1 MGLYINTNIMAIDAR
16 RNLAMTNVKMS
27 QALERLSSGKRINRA
42 ADDAAGLAISEKLTA
57 QVRGLTQATR
67 NAQDGISLVQTG
79 EGALNETHDILQ
91 RMRELVVQAGTATV
105 TDQDRTQIQA
115 EVSQLQGEL
124 DRISSTT
131 QYNGTQLL
139 TGGFG
144 TTASTTAVLADGISK
159 VQSNGAKAGSY
170 YLEVGTGSSG
180 SGLKFTV
187 HYASSGTAT
196 ASDAAVATLDN
207 VTAPA
212 GLNTTTLNFGSI
224 GLQVTINANA
234 SAANT
239 NGKTVSV
246 AAGTNNQFLVG
257 ANGVSGEYI
266 GVNIGDMSSSGLGVT
281 SAAVDVTNTS
291 LTTQNML
298 DAIDTAIGT
307 VSTTRAN
314 LGAVQNRLQHTINS
328 LSVATENLSASN
340 SRIQDA
346 DVAEETSNMVTAQI
360 LMQAGTSVLAQ
371 ANQAPQSALSLL
383 RG

>member
-139 TGGFG
+139 
-144 TTASTTAVLADGISK
+144 
-159 VQSNGAKAGSY
+159 
-170 YLEVGTGSSG
+170 
-180 SGLKFTV
+180 
-187 HYASSGTAT
+187 
-196 ASDAAVATLDN
+196 
-207 VTAPA
+207 
-212 GLNTTTLNFGSI
+212 
-224 GLQVTINANA
+224 
-234 SAANT
+234 
-239 NGKTVSV
+239 
-246 AAGTNNQFLVG
+246 
-257 ANGVSGEYI
+257 
-266 GVNIGDMSSSGLGVT
+266 
-281 SAAVDVTNTS
+281 
-291 LTTQNML
+291 
-298 DAIDTAIGT
+298 
-307 VSTTRAN
+307 
-314 LGAVQNRLQHTINS
+314 
-328 LSVATENLSASN
+328 
-340 SRIQDA
+340 
-346 DVAEETSNMVTAQI
+346 
-360 LMQAGTSVLAQ
+360 
-371 ANQAPQSALSLL
+371 
-383 RG
+383 